1 MDWLRNFLN
10 QMWVRVLCV
19 VMWVISTAVLLYDG
33 VTVGE
38 LTDTAKLIVGLG
50 ASLALLIAGLRKLL
64 QNGSVFLAAVI
75 VENTIAVRNVQGRP
89 THCGYG
95 LSRTINRIL
104 EGSDDMQKSNNL
116 QQFVLVTF

>member
-10 QMWVRVLCV
+10 QVWVRVLCV

-64 QNGSVFLAAVI
+64 QKKD
-75 VENTIAVRNVQGRP
+75 TRN
-89 THCGYG
+89 
-95 LSRTINRIL
+95 
-104 EGSDDMQKSNNL
+104 K
-116 QQFVLVTF
+116 

>member
-1 MDWLRNFLN
+1 MNWLRNFLN

-64 QNGSVFLAAVI
+64 QKKD
-75 VENTIAVRNVQGRP
+75 TRN
-89 THCGYG
+89 
-95 LSRTINRIL
+95 
-104 EGSDDMQKSNNL
+104 K
-116 QQFVLVTF
+116 